1 VITKPEA
8 HDINTSGERLLREA
22 LEPLGWVVNA
32 VEKDY
37 GIDYNIQLFKGKF
50 PTGTWLHVQL
60 KSSASSEYSADQSF
74 VSQEITVDHARHYAL
89 EMREPVLVIHADVES
104 KSVYWYAPQ
113 LDRQLATVLV
123 STNAKFTT
131 FRVPTRQKLP
141 DTAQELLRS
150 VEKIHLVLA
159 TRELTS
165 APVQS
170 FAENL
175 SHFPDQEKL
184 HRDFQER
191 NDVLKLHRISK
202 MYKERKY
209 DEARPRAE
217 AIIAD
222 RDSTVE
228 TKFWAQ
234 TQLEGID
241 FSETVQ
247 SGKPQNELPKV
258 ALKHAKALR
267 KLTAS
272 GPKYLKF
279 YSLIAR
285 HAAELEILV
294 QENYSLHL
302 ALQQHTQNAGHPMMA
317 LRLYAER
324 VELTQLIVSKYNR
337 CVRLTRYATNYPDR
351 WMLGLAILRIVKAIA
366 PYLIT
371 LSADGNVDSE
381 KAFARSALQIC
392 KASAWICEETGDGE
406 GVVLAILDALMTTNS
421 EDSDAYRW
429 AMQVTN
435 ALVDPELRA
444 DALRL
449 IDRAKR
455 RWKGEVV
462 DGDYQG
468 DPIWQIIQNMA
479 TGLGIDISDEN
490 SPLVRGL
497 KIAARDDSPERVLKN
512 CEHLLV
518 SLGAMGPIA
527 RRIVSAF
534 NISTAGS
541 KVVHCTLHNFHVEG
555 KEQDAAYADFKRTYC
570 DSCPDRKPRPDDW
583 QYIGEVRTQ
592 IEAEHRDF
600 VARLAGTAYG
610 IRRTNQD

>member
-1 VITKPEA
+1 MITKPEA
-8 HDINTSGERLLREA
+8 HDINTAGERLLREA

-191 NDVLKLHRISK
+191 NDLLKLHRISK

-351 WMLGLAILRIVKAIA
+351 WMLGRAILRIVKAIA

-435 ALVDPELRA
+435 ALVDPELRT

-497 KIAARDDSPERVLKN
+497 KIAARDDSPERILKN